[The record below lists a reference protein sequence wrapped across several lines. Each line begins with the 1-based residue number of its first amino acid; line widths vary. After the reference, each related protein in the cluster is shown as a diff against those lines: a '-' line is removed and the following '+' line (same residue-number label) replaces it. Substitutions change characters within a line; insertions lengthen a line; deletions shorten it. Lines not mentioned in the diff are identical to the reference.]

1 MLIDGAIEIKPFS
14 VDPDIDFIELP
25 WGVGIRKLISF
36 QFLTRYRCIFNKLT
50 VNGRAINGNPTLW
63 QHIADI
69 GITHR
74 GQNVPTWNHLGPCG
88 FTEEGMNSLSFHDNS
103 IFATSP
109 NIVMLKWHKRWIP
122 RKSTPWRFQ
131 KGYWIRPNS
140 ILTPSAVIHWT
151 VPIPIPII
159 KQTNIEGC

>member
-103 IFATSP
+103 IFCNKPKYSDAEVAQT
-109 NIVMLKWHKRWIP
+109 LD
-122 RKSTPWRFQ
+122 TAQ
-131 KGYWIRPNS
+131 KHT
-140 ILTPSAVIHWT
+140 LTVSKGVLDTAKQYTNTVSSNTLDSANT
-151 VPIPIPII
+151 Y
-159 KQTNIEGC
+159 TNNKAD